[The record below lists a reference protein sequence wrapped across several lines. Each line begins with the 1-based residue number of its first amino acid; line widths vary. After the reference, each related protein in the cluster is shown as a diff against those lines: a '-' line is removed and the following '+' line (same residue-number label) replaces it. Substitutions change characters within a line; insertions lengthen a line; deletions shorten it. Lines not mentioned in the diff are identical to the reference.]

1 MKNWFVV
8 LAALVVVFPVC
19 ASAALPFGIA
29 TDPVSGTYAY
39 PMTGS
44 FTFSVT
50 ASGGTSPYIYKWAKN
65 DTDSYIT
72 DATTSVYTK
81 SNLQSADAGDYYTEV
96 ADDDGGVITS
106 DPIVVTITSSP
117 TVSTVP
123 ATGTHSYVAGS
134 SFTFTMTASSG
145 STPYAYQWA
154 KGGTAPGNYIT
165 DATTTVLT
173 LSNLTTAN
181 AGSYRGIVTDD
192 DSMEAVSGAIVV
204 SITTAVVIPADY
216 STLTGVALDSGTT
229 SVYATTTY
237 AITGAKKNTFLYT
250 EVVGDPIIL
259 EFTWNESTTVKKK
272 IKLQP
277 YQIKISAGM
286 WVLGPFPKDLINS
299 DSEIKLMKT
308 PLGTD
313 TTVVKPFGTD

>member
-1 MKNWFVV
+1 MRNWFVV

-19 ASAALPFGIA
+19 AFAQALGVT

-39 PMTGS
+39 PTTGS
-44 FTFSVT
+44 LTFSAT
-50 ASGGTSPYIYKWAKN
+50 ATGGTSPYTYKWAKN
-65 DTDSYIT
+65 GTDSYIT

-81 SNLQSADAGDYYTEV
+81 SNLQSDDAGDYYAEV
-96 ADDDGGVITS
+96 TDDAAAVVTS
-106 DPIVVTITSSP
+106 DPIVVTITLPP

-123 ATGTHSYVAGS
+123 TTGTHSYVAGS
-134 SFTFTMTASSG
+134 FFTFTMTASSG
-145 STPYAYQWA
+145 ATPYAYQWA
-154 KGGTAPGNYIT
+154 KGGTVTGNYIT

-173 LSNLTTAN
+173 LSSLTTAN
-181 AGSYRGIVTDD
+181 AGSYYGIVTDD
-192 DSMEAVSGAIVV
+192 DSMVAVSGAIVV

-216 STLTGVALDSGTT
+216 STPTGVALDSGTT
-229 SVYATTTY
+229 PVYATTAY

-259 EFTWNESTTVKKK
+259 ELTWNESTTVKKK

-286 WVLGPFPKDLINS
+286 WVLGPFPKELINS
-299 DSEIKLMKT
+299 DNEISFIKT
-308 PLGTD
+308 SLGTD